1 MSRPSKRK
9 NISRNKAHNPVA
21 NALVKAQ
28 LKKEM
33 LNMRI
38 HLLMM
43 DDKAFC
49 KDEILSISDTI
60 HIIAACYEMMGML
73 ETREFRML
81 RSAMNIMLECS
92 QAGFIWKREWA
103 ITMDNAIGICSE
115 HWNKIPSD
123 IFAGAVTQLR
133 EVRMA
138 MA

>member
-1 MSRPSKRK
+1 MRRK
-9 NISRNKAHNPVA
+9 NISRNKAQNPVA
-21 NALVKAQ
+21 NALVKAK
-28 LKKEM
+28 LKQEM

-60 HIIAACYEMMGML
+60 HIIAACYEMMEMF

-81 RSAMNIMLECS
+81 RSAMNVLLECS
-92 QAGFIWKREWA
+92 QSGFIWKREWA
-103 ITMDNAIGICSE
+103 ITIDNAIGICSE

>member
-1 MSRPSKRK
+1 VKRK
-9 NISRNKAHNPVA
+9 NISRNRAHNPVA

-49 KDEILSISDTI
+49 KEEVLSISDTI
-60 HIIAACYEMMGML
+60 HIIAACYEMMGQI
-73 ETREFRML
+73 ESREFRML
-81 RSAMNIMLECS
+81 RSAMNILMECS
-92 QAGFIWKREWA
+92 ESGFIWKREWA
-103 ITMDNAIGICSE
+103 ITIDNAIGICSE
-115 HWNKIPSD
+115 HWNKIPSK

-138 MA
+138 LA